1 MAIIVP
7 SDWTP
12 RADLRRIIV
21 HWTGGM
27 KTPNGLDRQ
36 HYHILIDG
44 AGGLVRGNV
53 SIAANA
59 IGSTIRPRASHTLN
73 CNEGS
78 IGVSLCGM
86 AKAVERP
93 FHPGPAPITKEQWA
107 ALPHVLA
114 ALCTRYR
121 IPVTDKTVL
130 SHAEVQANLG
140 IRQRQKWDI
149 AILPFAPE
157 LNTAREVGDRFRHW
171 TSRAMGV

>member
-1 MAIIVP
+1 MAIVVP
-7 SDWTP
+7 AEWTP

-27 KTPNGLDRQ
+27 HLPNGLDLS
-36 HYHILIDG
+36 HYHILIRGD
-44 AGGLVRGNV
+44 GGLVLGNV

-59 IGSTIRPRASHTLN
+59 VGSTMRPRASHTLN

-93 FHPGPAPITKEQWA
+93 FQPGPAPITKEQWA

-114 ALCTRYR
+114 QLCARYR
-121 IPVTDKTVL
+121 IPVSDQTIL

-140 IRQRQKWDI
+140 IKQRQKWDI
-149 AILPFAPE
+149 AILPFATD

-171 TSRAMGV
+171 TAKAMAV